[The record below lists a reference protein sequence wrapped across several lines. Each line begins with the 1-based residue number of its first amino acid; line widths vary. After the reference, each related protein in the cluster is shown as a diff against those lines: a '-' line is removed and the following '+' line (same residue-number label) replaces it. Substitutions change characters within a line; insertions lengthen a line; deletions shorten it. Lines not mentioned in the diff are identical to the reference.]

1 MAPDEYD
8 SPWKEAVEQYFSQF
22 LHFYFP
28 QVHAEIDWQ
37 QPYTILDKE
46 LLAVVRDAELGTRF
60 VDKLVRVTRRSG
72 DPEWIYLHLE
82 VQGAPQEK
90 FAERMFV
97 YHYRLYDRYRKP
109 IASLALLTDDRVNW
123 RPDNFGYDICGC
135 RLKLCFPI
143 AKLIDWSQSDERLAD
158 NHNPFAFITRAHL
171 KTRSTRD
178 QPEQRYSQKR
188 QLLLD
193 LHRHGWDKRI
203 AFDLYK
209 ILDWMMRLPDELDEA
224 LWEDIKNIEESQQ
237 MRYVSS
243 FERILMDRG
252 FKKGLEQGIER
263 GIEKGL
269 EQGLEKGIERGVQR
283 GVMQGEARIIERLL
297 KKRFGELPAW
307 ASQRLRMATEPEL
320 TAWADAVLAADSIE
334 SVLGA
339 APH

>member
-1 MAPDEYD
+1 
-8 SPWKEAVEQYFSQF
+8 
-22 LHFYFP
+22 
-28 QVHAEIDWQ
+28 
-37 QPYTILDKE
+37 
-46 LLAVVRDAELGTRF
+46 
-60 VDKLVRVTRRSG
+60 
-72 DPEWIYLHLE
+72 
-82 VQGAPQEK
+82 
-90 FAERMFV
+90 MFV
-97 YHYRLYDRYRKP
+97 YHYRLYDRYRRP
-109 IASLALLTDDRVNW
+109 IASLALLTDDRTNW
-123 RPDNFGYDICGC
+123 RPDNFGYDVCGC
-135 RLKLCFPI
+135 QLKLCFPI
-143 AKLIDWSQSDERLAD
+143 AKLIDWSHSDERLAD

-178 QPEQRYSQKR
+178 QPVQRYSQKR

-193 LHRHGWDKRI
+193 LHRHAWDKRI

-224 LWEDIKNIEESQQ
+224 LREDIKNIEESQQ

-252 FKKGLEQGIER
+252 SKKGLEQGIER

-307 ASQRLRMATEPEL
+307 AGQRLRMATEAEL
-320 TAWADAVLAADSIE
+320 TAWADAVLVADSIE